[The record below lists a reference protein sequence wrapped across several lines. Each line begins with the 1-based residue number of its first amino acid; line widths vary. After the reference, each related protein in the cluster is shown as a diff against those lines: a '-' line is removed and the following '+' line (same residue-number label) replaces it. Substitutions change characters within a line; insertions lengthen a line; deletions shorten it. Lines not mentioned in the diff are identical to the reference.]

1 VVAAIPTGAILFIGA
16 LWLGAQTLTDI
27 SVDLRRND
35 RRRVLDAVR
44 RGPAVSLL
52 RENEPEIKARDA
64 RVLAA
69 RERAA
74 VDA

>member
-1 VVAAIPTGAILFIGA
+1 VA
-16 LWLGAQTLTDI
+16 GAQTLTDI